1 MIRRIN
7 TGIGGPPSKK
17 IVFNNTESNNTHAHR
32 NECPLKTFLADSKSM
47 RLRMDTSINP
57 IPILNAPTVSTV
69 LARTK

>member
-7 TGIGGPPSKK
+7 TGSGGPPFKK
-17 IVFNNTESNNTHAHR
+17 IVLNNAESNNPHAHR
-32 NECPLKTFLADSKSM
+32 NVCPLKTFLTDSKSM
-47 RLRMDTSINP
+47 RLLMDTSINP

>member
-7 TGIGGPPSKK
+7 TGIGGLPSKK
-17 IVFNNTESNNTHAHR
+17 IVLNNAESNNPNAHR

-47 RLRMDTSINP
+47 RLRMYTSINS
-57 IPILNAPTVSTV
+57 IPILNAPTVTTV

>member
-7 TGIGGPPSKK
+7 TGIRGPSSNK
-17 IVFNNTESNNTHAHR
+17 IVLNNAESNNPQAHR
-32 NECPLKTFLADSKSM
+32 NECPLKTFLADYKSM